1 MIQKNNLTQQ
11 ITSSFL
17 KLLQL
22 EGDKAWNICALLNE
36 NSNYEK
42 EVTLITD
49 SKKQGAIYKTQ
60 HLLLTDIVNLFISSY
75 STTSEIPLKAKF
87 ILIYLYEKLQGKDLA
102 TSLNLQQINKLT
114 ISNQFDKNVN
124 LILKTPF
131 FDPVGALKNEFITTY
146 LVTQI
151 KKDKLNSI
159 TSFLNRI
166 LLLLTQT
173 KSNKS
178 NSEIAKIKEVKKKIN
193 QPLPRIRTSNITG
206 IPEDDTL
213 EIVLSEL
220 NELIGLK
227 QVKEQ
232 IEKLTDFLKIQK
244 IREEKGLKT
253 NHNSLHTVFMG
264 PPGTGKT
271 TIARL
276 LGRIFKHLGYLKSG
290 HLIETD
296 RAGMVAGYVGQT
308 AIKADEI
315 IASAKDGVLFID
327 EAYSLTNG
335 GMNDFGKEA
344 IEVLLKRMEDMRK
357 NLVIIVAGYPHEM
370 EIFLQ
375 SNPGLQSRFNRYFT
389 FNHYEEKTLLEI
401 FKLNAEKS
409 DFKLTKDAEEKLSDI
424 INGLYKKRHRGFGN
438 ARTMR
443 NLFEKIIEL
452 QASRIIQIENLSE
465 DILISITEEDIPEVK
480 KTVNEIISFN
490 ES

>member
-114 ISNQFDKNVN
+114 ISNQF
-124 LILKTPF
+124 
-131 FDPVGALKNEFITTY
+131 A
-146 LVTQI
+146 QI